1 MLKYDPIEWTKTKF
15 SIADLTTHLQLTIK
29 LRIHFKYV
37 FFILVQLMNKLHQR
51 FSSCLIALTN
61 IKDTLCTP

>member
-37 FFILVQLMNKLHQR
+37 FLILVQLMKQTPSEIFELFN
-51 FSSCLIALTN
+51 CLN
-61 IKDTLCTP
+61 